1 MPPPAI
7 TKQQALAALA
17 AAGQASQDQDRDGL
31 ADLSMEELAAR
42 AGVSRATLYRLF
54 GSQQNLLQELG
65 VEAPPMVRSRI
76 LDTALDLVGRHGLA
90 ELSMEELAA
99 RAGVSRA
106 TLYRLFPGKA
116 ALFAELVRR
125 FSPFEPI
132 AAVLETKGDRPP
144 AEVIPAVAHVMA
156 TAMEGH
162 IGLLLQ
168 LLFEFSRSRPG
179 SHAGADFQ
187 EDAANAMRTLP
198 LVAGYLA
205 EQMAAG
211 RLRRMDPVLAVQA
224 LAGPIVMHL
233 LMQAPA
239 ESQSG
244 PGRGVAL
251 PLEEAAG
258 LDPPRMQ
265 ALLGTKAANL
275 ARLARAGFPVPA
287 GVVVTSAA
295 EADWD
300 QTCARLLQAAAE
312 LAGRQDQRFA
322 VRSSATSE
330 DLAGASFAGQYETV
344 LDVGLDQVPEAVRH
358 VLDSAASARVSA
370 YRQAHSQ
377 AAVADPSGSG
387 MAVLVQ
393 VMVAAD
399 AAGVAFTANPVTGDR
414 GEVVVTAVR
423 GLGERLV
430 AGEATGDQWVVRDGQ
445 ARCTRA
451 VEQAINADQARQV
464 AELAR
469 RVQAYF
475 ATPQDLEWAITDT
488 TGADV
493 GLWLLQARP
502 MTALPDPVA
511 WTPPAAGYWMRNLRL
526 GEWLPEPMT
535 PLFADWLLERIN
547 HGELQATREHV
558 GGALPFPHAA
568 INGWYYLATP
578 PLSPRAI
585 LAALVHGRGR
595 LVRFLRYAV
604 LGPSRDPVAADRHL
618 LRRLAEQWRE
628 ELLPRYRRLVQAGE
642 QQAETASPERLAGII
657 DQVGAMAGEQL
668 WSLEVVGG
676 AAWKMEG
683 ALASFYRQHLA
694 ATVDASVQH
703 LLAGLPGAQ
712 PELPAHAVQ
721 SLDWAHPTAG
731 ELGWRPPGPSD
742 RHRELAARREALT
755 AQCAAVLADR
765 PQLQAR
771 FQALLEVA
779 QRYAIIR
786 EQQARNVT
794 LGWPLLRRCALRLGE
809 TLHADGVI
817 DQAEDVFFLTRA
829 ELDARAPLRDVV
841 DRRRG
846 IWERQRR
853 LLAPLTI
860 CRPPRLLARE
870 LLAAVEAV
878 RTIGPAPEG
887 AIIGQ
892 PASPGRATGPVR
904 IVRRQEDFDAF
915 QAGEVLVA
923 QATTPAW
930 TPLFARA
937 VAVVTDSGTL
947 AAHASLVAREYGI
960 PAVVGTGDA
969 TARLHDGQVVTVD
982 GGAGTIQPPQ

>member
-31 ADLSMEELAAR
+31 ADLSMEELAA
-42 AGVSRATLYRLF
+42 
-54 GSQQNLLQELG
+54 
-65 VEAPPMVRSRI
+65 P
-76 LDTALDLVGRHGLA
+76 
-90 ELSMEELAA
+90 
-99 RAGVSRA
+99 AGVSRA

-251 PLEEAAG
+251 PLEEVVDELVGIWLRAMTPNDGEHHQRQRRTSRIRSKHHDQTDAPGAAQPHRVRPDVLPPVVSLAEAAG
-258 LDPPRMQ
+258 LDPARMQ

-511 WTPPAAGYWMRNLRL
+511 WTPPAA
-526 GEWLPEPMT
+526 
-535 PLFADWLLERIN
+535 
-547 HGELQATREHV
+547 
-558 GGALPFPHAA
+558 
-568 INGWYYLATP
+568 
-578 PLSPRAI
+578 
-585 LAALVHGRGR
+585 
-595 LVRFLRYAV
+595 
-604 LGPSRDPVAADRHL
+604 
-618 LRRLAEQWRE
+618 
-628 ELLPRYRRLVQAGE
+628 
-642 QQAETASPERLAGII
+642 
-657 DQVGAMAGEQL
+657 
-668 WSLEVVGG
+668 
-676 AAWKMEG
+676 
-683 ALASFYRQHLA
+683 
-694 ATVDASVQH
+694 
-703 LLAGLPGAQ
+703 
-712 PELPAHAVQ
+712 
-721 SLDWAHPTAG
+721 
-731 ELGWRPPGPSD
+731 
-742 RHRELAARREALT
+742 
-755 AQCAAVLADR
+755 
-765 PQLQAR
+765 
-771 FQALLEVA
+771 
-779 QRYAIIR
+779 
-786 EQQARNVT
+786 
-794 LGWPLLRRCALRLGE
+794 
-809 TLHADGVI
+809 
-817 DQAEDVFFLTRA
+817 
-829 ELDARAPLRDVV
+829 
-841 DRRRG
+841 
-846 IWERQRR
+846 
-853 LLAPLTI
+853 
-860 CRPPRLLARE
+860 
-870 LLAAVEAV
+870 
-878 RTIGPAPEG
+878 
-887 AIIGQ
+887 
-892 PASPGRATGPVR
+892 
-904 IVRRQEDFDAF
+904 
-915 QAGEVLVA
+915 
-923 QATTPAW
+923 
-930 TPLFARA
+930 
-937 VAVVTDSGTL
+937 
-947 AAHASLVAREYGI
+947 
-960 PAVVGTGDA
+960 
-969 TARLHDGQVVTVD
+969 
-982 GGAGTIQPPQ
+982 

>member
-1 MPPPAI
+1 MTEQTPTRAQTQPHEAEPDML
-7 TKQQALAALA
+7 QPVVSLA
-17 AAGQASQDQDRDGL
+17 
-31 ADLSMEELAAR
+31 EAAR
-42 AGVSRATLYRLF
+42 
-54 GSQQNLLQELG
+54 
-65 VEAPPMVRSRI
+65 
-76 LDTALDLVGRHGLA
+76 LDP
-90 ELSMEELAA
+90 A
-99 RAGVSRA
+99 RARA
-106 TLYRLFPGKA
+106 R
-116 ALFAELVRR
+116 
-125 FSPFEPI
+125 
-132 AAVLETKGDRPP
+132 
-144 AEVIPAVAHVMA
+144 
-156 TAMEGH
+156 
-162 IGLLLQ
+162 
-168 LLFEFSRSRPG
+168 
-179 SHAGADFQ
+179 
-187 EDAANAMRTLP
+187 
-198 LVAGYLA
+198 
-205 EQMAAG
+205 
-211 RLRRMDPVLAVQA
+211 
-224 LAGPIVMHL
+224 
-233 LMQAPA
+233 
-239 ESQSG
+239 
-244 PGRGVAL
+244 
-251 PLEEAAG
+251 
-258 LDPPRMQ
+258 
-265 ALLGTKAANL
+265 LGTKAASL

-295 EADWD
+295 AADWE
-300 QTCARLLQAAAE
+300 QTCALLLRAAAE
-312 LAGRQDQRFA
+312 LAGCQGQRFA
-322 VRSSATSE
+322 VRSSATAE

-344 LDVGLDQVPEAVRH
+344 LDVSLDQLPEAVRH

-377 AAVADPSGSG
+377 AAIPDPSGSG

-430 AGEATGDQWVVRDGQ
+430 AGEATSDQWVVRDGQ
-445 ARCTRA
+445 VRCTRA

-469 RVQAYF
+469 RVQAHF
-475 ATPQDLEWAITDT
+475 AAPQDLEWAISDDT
-488 TGADV
+488 TGADG

-511 WTPPAAGYWMRNLRL
+511 WTPPAPGYWMRNLRL

-535 PLFADWLLERIN
+535 PLFADWLLERIDY
-547 HGELQATREHV
+547 GELQATRAHV
-558 GGALPFPHAA
+558 GAALPFPHAA

-578 PLSPRAI
+578 PLSPHAI
-585 LAALVHGRGR
+585 ITALAHGRGR
-595 LVRFLRYAV
+595 LVRFMRYAV

-618 LRRLAEQWRE
+618 LARLARQWRE
-628 ELLPRYRRLVQAGE
+628 ELLPRYQRQVQADK
-642 QQAETASPERLAGII
+642 QQVESASPEQLAGII

-683 ALASFYRQHLA
+683 ALASFYHQHLA
-694 ATVDASVQH
+694 ATVDTSVQH
-703 LLAGLPGAQ
+703 LLAGLPGTQ

-721 SLDWAHPTAG
+721 SIDWAHPTAG
-731 ELGWRPPGPSD
+731 ELGWQPPRPSD
-742 RHRELAARREALT
+742 RRRELAARREALT
-755 AQCAAVLADR
+755 VQCAAALADR

-779 QRYAIIR
+779 QRYASIR

-817 DQAEDVFFLTRA
+817 DQAEDVFLLTRA
-829 ELDARAPLRDVV
+829 ELDARAPLQDLVK
-841 DRRRG
+841 RRRG
-846 IWERQRR
+846 TWERQRR
-853 LLAPLTI
+853 LLAPLSI
-860 CRPPRLLARE
+860 GRPPRLLAKE
-870 LLAAVEAV
+870 LLAVVDAM
-878 RTIGPAPEG
+878 RTTGSASEG

-892 PASPGRATGPVR
+892 PASPGRASGPVR
-904 IVRRQEDFDAF
+904 IVHGVGDFDRF

-923 QATTPAW
+923 HATAPAW

-937 VAVVTDSGTL
+937 VAVITDGGTL